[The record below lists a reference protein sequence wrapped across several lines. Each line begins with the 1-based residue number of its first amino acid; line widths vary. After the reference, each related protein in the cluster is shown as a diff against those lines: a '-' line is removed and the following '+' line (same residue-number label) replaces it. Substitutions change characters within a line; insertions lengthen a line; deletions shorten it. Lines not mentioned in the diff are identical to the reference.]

1 MQIQP
6 PNAPENESPRIQR
19 DAYRRQMPQGRRGI
33 VRPETPT
40 GCVYY
45 LLLLVWCIAAFVRH
59 VAVGGQ
65 GGATWHTASG
75 VMFAVGVGLLLTG
88 LWTLFSP
95 PHDRPQGLWITV
107 IGSLAIIGATW
118 GGW

>member
-1 MQIQP
+1 MHTP
-6 PNAPENESPRIQR
+6 PPDAPENDSPP
-19 DAYRRQMPQGRRGI
+19 YRRDPYQRPLPRPRGRI

-45 LLLLVWCIAAFVRH
+45 LFLLVWCIAAFVRH
-59 VAVGGQ
+59 VFSDGPA
-65 GGATWHTASG
+65 GATWRTASG
-75 VMFAVGVGLLLTG
+75 IMFAVGVGLMLVG

-95 PHDRPQGLWITV
+95 PRDRLQGAWITV
-107 IGSLAIIGATW
+107 VGSLAIVGATW